1 MKPFTIDPR
10 AVDDLAEA
18 MEWYR
23 EHGDDLD
30 LRLHADVRTTI
41 DKICLYPEHGQR
53 YLRSR
58 YLYRKTSI
66 FPYLVIY
73 ENRLQD
79 IFVIAIAHE
88 RRKPRYWKRRT

>member
-1 MKPFTIDPR
+1 
-10 AVDDLAEA
+10 

-23 EHGDDLD
+23 EHGDNLD

-41 DKICLYPEHGQR
+41 DKICLHPEHGQR

-73 ENRLQD
+73 ENRPLE